1 MSEKIIS
8 LSEGA
13 EGLFIKTDRFKTTL
27 ISFNFYLP
35 LKKETVAEFA
45 LLPFILT
52 SCSKKYPDFSQLN
65 YKLSRLY
72 GARLDSSAEKY
83 GDWQLL
89 KMTVSVIND
98 RYSLDGES
106 LANRACD
113 MLLGLIFE
121 PSTENGAFLEN
132 DVSRE
137 KRKAIEHIKGEISE
151 KRILAKNRLIE

>member
-52 SCSKKYPDFSQLN
+52 SCSKNIPIFH
-65 YKLSRLY
+65 
-72 GARLDSSAEKY
+72 
-83 GDWQLL
+83 
-89 KMTVSVIND
+89 
-98 RYSLDGES
+98 SLIT
-106 LANRACD
+106 N
-113 MLLGLIFE
+113 
-121 PSTENGAFLEN
+121 
-132 DVSRE
+132 
-137 KRKAIEHIKGEISE
+137 
-151 KRILAKNRLIE
+151 